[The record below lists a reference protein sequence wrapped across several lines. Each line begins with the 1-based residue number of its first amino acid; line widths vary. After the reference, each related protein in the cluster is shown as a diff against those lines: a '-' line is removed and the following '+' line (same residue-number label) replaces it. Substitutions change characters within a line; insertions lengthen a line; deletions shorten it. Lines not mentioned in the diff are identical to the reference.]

1 MIPTNFH
8 TLLSLYNVAELTHQ
22 FMFDNSDMSSP
33 KRDVLISL
41 LYILNCFSKSLVV
54 GNFSTYKAILMRDK
68 KNITRVTSP
77 LRRLISFDKRVIIML
92 NPVSNL
98 IEDKQYK

>member
-1 MIPTNFH
+1 
-8 TLLSLYNVAELTHQ
+8 
-22 FMFDNSDMSSP
+22 
-33 KRDVLISL
+33 
-41 LYILNCFSKSLVV
+41 
-54 GNFSTYKAILMRDK
+54 MRDK